1 MRIQNKTRR
10 TRAYIL
16 KVNTRERTQDPAFG
30 LLRATSAAG
39 RQAAH
44 QRNEALDVG
53 GRGGCGQGIA
63 SVRLSERART
73 GNTQGS
79 RTELSCAARL
89 DQRLALEI
97 QILKE
102 MVGLGMRSFFNHTTP
117 IPDAT
122 KAAAILSGK
131 QRFHGYLD
139 MLAKNLRKGES
150 ILSDL
155 PLPELDPPKE
165 FTQPPQNVE
174 EAAPANHAQ
183 SAAKA
188 KDRATKQ
195 TTPASAPNG
204 ARDWA
209 LFEPSGEK

>member
-1 MRIQNKTRR
+1 VSERKTQVSVFLEQQVLLAARQ
-10 TRAYIL
+10 RAKEMKLSMSAVVADAAKESLLSAYRSEREQEIL
-16 KVNTRERTQDPAFG
+16 KAVERNFHAI
-30 LLRATSAAG
+30 R
-39 RQAAH
+39 
-44 QRNEALDVG
+44 
-53 GRGGCGQGIA
+53 
-63 SVRLSERART
+63 
-73 GNTQGS
+73 
-79 RTELSCAARL
+79 RL

-139 MLAKNLRKGES
+139 MLARNLRKGES

-165 FTQPPQNVE
+165 STPPQNVE
-174 EAAPANHAQ
+174 EAAPANHAH

-195 TTPASAPNG
+195 TAPASAPNG

>member
-1 MRIQNKTRR
+1 VSEHKTQLSVFLEQQVLLAARQ
-10 TRAYIL
+10 RAKEMKLSMSAVVADAAKESLLSAYRSEREQEIL
-16 KVNTRERTQDPAFG
+16 KAVERNFHA
-30 LLRATSAAG
+30 LR
-39 RQAAH
+39 RM
-44 QRNEALDVG
+44 
-53 GRGGCGQGIA
+53 
-63 SVRLSERART
+63 
-73 GNTQGS
+73 
-79 RTELSCAARL
+79 

-155 PLPELDPPKE
+155 PLPDLEPPKE
-165 FTQPPQNVE
+165 STPQQPKENAVQ
-174 EAAPANHAQ
+174 EAAPTNQDHG
-183 SAAKA
+183 AAKA
-188 KDRATKQ
+188 KDRASKQ
-195 TTPASAPNG
+195 SAPTSAPNRD
-204 ARDWA
+204 RDWA
-209 LFEPSGEK
+209 LFEPIGEK

>member
-1 MRIQNKTRR
+1 MSERKTQLSVFLEQQVLLAARQRAKEMKLSMSAVVAEAAKESLLSAYR
-10 TRAYIL
+10 TEREQEIL
-16 KVNTRERTQDPAFG
+16 KAVERNFHA
-30 LLRATSAAG
+30 LR
-39 RQAAH
+39 
-44 QRNEALDVG
+44 
-53 GRGGCGQGIA
+53 
-63 SVRLSERART
+63 
-73 GNTQGS
+73 
-79 RTELSCAARL
+79 RL
-89 DQRLALEI
+89 DQRLVLEI

-122 KAAAILSGK
+122 KTAAILSGK

-165 FTQPPQNVE
+165 ATQPSQNVE

-183 SAAKA
+183 NAARA

-195 TTPASAPNG
+195 TVPTSAPNG

-209 LFEPSGEK
+209 LFESIGEK

>member
-1 MRIQNKTRR
+1 MKRLAQVTIYLEPQLLLAAKERSTKMQLSLSAAIVDALKESLLSTYRSER
-10 TRAYIL
+10 EQEIL
-16 KVNTRERTQDPAFG
+16 KAVERNFHA
-30 LLRATSAAG
+30 LR
-39 RQAAH
+39 
-44 QRNEALDVG
+44 
-53 GRGGCGQGIA
+53 
-63 SVRLSERART
+63 
-73 GNTQGS
+73 
-79 RTELSCAARL
+79 RL

-117 IPDAT
+117 IPEAT

-139 MLAKNLRKGES
+139 VLAENLRRGES

-155 PLPELDPPKE
+155 PLPELEPPRE
-165 FTQPPQNVE
+165 STPPQQNVDAVE
-174 EAAPANHAQ
+174 TAAPTNQTH

-188 KDRATKQ
+188 KDRAMKHTA
-195 TTPASAPNG
+195 PDSAPNG

-209 LFEPSGEK
+209 LFEPSSEK

>member
-1 MRIQNKTRR
+1 VSERKTQLSVFLEQQVLLAARQ
-10 TRAYIL
+10 RANETKLSMSAVVAEAAKESLLSAYRSEREQEIL
-16 KVNTRERTQDPAFG
+16 KAVERNFHA
-30 LLRATSAAG
+30 LR
-39 RQAAH
+39 
-44 QRNEALDVG
+44 
-53 GRGGCGQGIA
+53 
-63 SVRLSERART
+63 
-73 GNTQGS
+73 
-79 RTELSCAARL
+79 RL

-155 PLPELDPPKE
+155 PLPELEPPKE
-165 FTQPPQNVE
+165 STPQQPKENVVE
-174 EAAPANHAQ
+174 EVAPTNQAHGAAN
-183 SAAKA
+183 AKE
-188 KDRATKQ
+188 RASKQ
-195 TTPASAPNG
+195 TTPANAPNG

-209 LFEPSGEK
+209 LFEPIGEK

>member
-1 MRIQNKTRR
+1 VSERKTQLSVFLEQQVLLAARQ
-10 TRAYIL
+10 RANEMKLSMSAVVADAAKESLLSAYRSEREQEIL
-16 KVNTRERTQDPAFG
+16 KAVERNFHA
-30 LLRATSAAG
+30 LR
-39 RQAAH
+39 
-44 QRNEALDVG
+44 
-53 GRGGCGQGIA
+53 
-63 SVRLSERART
+63 
-73 GNTQGS
+73 
-79 RTELSCAARL
+79 RL
-89 DQRLALEI
+89 DQRLALEF

-139 MLAKNLRKGES
+139 ILAKNLRKGES

-155 PLPELDPPKE
+155 PLPELEPPKE
-165 FTQPPQNVE
+165 STQPPQKENAVG
-174 EAAPANHAQ
+174 EAAPANHAH

-195 TTPASAPNG
+195 AAPASALNG

-209 LFEPSGEK
+209 LFEPSEEK

>member
-1 MRIQNKTRR
+1 MSERKTQLSVFLEQQVLLAARQ
-10 TRAYIL
+10 RAKEMKLSMSAVVADAAKESLLSAYRSEREQEIL
-16 KVNTRERTQDPAFG
+16 KAVERNFHA
-30 LLRATSAAG
+30 LR
-39 RQAAH
+39 
-44 QRNEALDVG
+44 
-53 GRGGCGQGIA
+53 
-63 SVRLSERART
+63 
-73 GNTQGS
+73 
-79 RTELSCAARL
+79 RL

-122 KAAAILSGK
+122 KTAAILSGK

-165 FTQPPQNVE
+165 STQPPQKGDAVE
-174 EAAPANHAQ
+174 EVAPTNH
-183 SAAKA
+183 SHGAAKSKDHA
-188 KDRATKQ
+188 KKQ
-195 TTPASAPNG
+195 TAPMSAPNG
-204 ARDWA
+204 ARDWP
-209 LFEPSGEK
+209 LFEPIGEK